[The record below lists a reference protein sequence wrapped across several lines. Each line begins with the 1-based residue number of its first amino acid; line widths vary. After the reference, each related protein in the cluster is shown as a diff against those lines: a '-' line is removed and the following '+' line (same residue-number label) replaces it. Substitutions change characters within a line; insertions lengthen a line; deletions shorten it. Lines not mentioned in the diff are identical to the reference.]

1 MGRREPE
8 PRSVGAARDPN
19 IPPFEIFGEN
29 IVTYDQI
36 KRSFYFWYFQMPV

>member
-1 MGRREPE
+1 MGRRG
-8 PRSVGAARDPN
+8 PRPGAVGACVILN

-36 KRSFYFWYFQMPV
+36 KRSFYFWYFQCSV